1 MKVLALIILV
11 SLYIVMDY
19 YDYKEARKEV
29 MN

>member
-19 YDYKEARKEV
+19 YDVKEARNEA
-29 MN
+29 MI